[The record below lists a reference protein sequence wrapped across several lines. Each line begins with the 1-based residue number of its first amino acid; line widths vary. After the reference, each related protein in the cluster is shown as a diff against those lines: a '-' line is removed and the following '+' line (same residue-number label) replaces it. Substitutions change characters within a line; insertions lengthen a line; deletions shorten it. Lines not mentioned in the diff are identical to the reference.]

1 MQRQIL
7 IMIRNTLSVLLFLFG
22 QLPLFA
28 QLGEDNLMPEIEIGF
43 KTIATGN
50 FYSNQGA
57 ASLELPVLNE
67 GEQVISDFS
76 DSYFLIGARQKLY
89 GNWRGQMAL
98 GLSFPDAGSGLGQ
111 VFYNQVFIQIEN
123 HKNIFKVGR
132 STSQTTLLE
141 FPTLRDD
148 DALQYNYVL
157 NPFSDGLN
165 TEDNQYANVLEFTH
179 IFGQRWRVAIH
190 GENFQDFENPNDFS
204 LNGIGGSLVY
214 RMPETQIWNRGF
226 LQEIG
231 LSYNNFLTG
240 RPEENVDEVLTNFI
254 GSVALNLKPDPVH
267 FIDFKAQAI
276 QNFGFDDIQEITGY
290 SDYTRTKSTGLYGS
304 FRYVYRKLERPTFM
318 VSLGFGYK
326 DFSNLGNSTNQW
338 MGIASFFYRIGN
350 NFDLVAQYRYSQNNG
365 DLIPLLGE
373 NQHRFQV
380 GLAYTFNKVFNSQ
393 FDDRNSILNLEHG
406 YLK

>member
-1 MQRQIL
+1 MGHQFLIKIQRVIS
-7 IMIRNTLSVLLFLFG
+7 ILLFLSG
-22 QLPLFA
+22 QASVFA
-28 QLGEDNLMPEIEIGF
+28 QLGEDNLLPEIEIGF

-50 FYSNQGA
+50 FYSNKGT
-57 ASLELPVLNE
+57 ASIDLPVLNE

-89 GNWRGQMAL
+89 GGWRGQMVL
-98 GLSFPDAGSGLGQ
+98 GISFPDANSGLGQ
-111 VFYNQVFIQIEN
+111 VFYNQVFLQVEN
-123 HKNIFKVGR
+123 QKNIFKVGR

-157 NPFSDGLN
+157 NPFSNGLN
-165 TEDNQYANVLEFTH
+165 TEDNQYANVLEYTR
-179 IFGQRWRVAIH
+179 IFGQRWYATAH
-190 GENFQDFENPNDFS
+190 GENYQDFENPNDFS

-214 RMPETQIWNRGF
+214 RMPAAQIWNRGF
-226 LQEIG
+226 LQEAG
-231 LSYNNFLTG
+231 VSYNNYLTD
-240 RPEENVDEVLTNFI
+240 RQEDNVDEVLTNII

-276 QNFGFDDIQEITGY
+276 QNFGFDDIQEIVSYG
-290 SDYTRTKSTGLYGS
+290 DYTRTKSTGIYGS
-304 FRYVYRKLERPTFM
+304 LRYVYRKLERPALMT
-318 VSLGFGYK
+318 SLGFGFK
-326 DFSNLGNSTNQW
+326 DFSNLGNNTNQW

-380 GLAYTFNKVFNSQ
+380 GLAYIFNKVFNSQ